1 MKMEKANIE
10 YGDFWQI
17 VERFPLMPQIFH
29 ISNDDNMFELVIMEI
44 GSPQRHN
51 EIAQSNQWGI
61 LVGEQANNHMAI

>member
-1 MKMEKANIE
+1 
-10 YGDFWQI
+10 
-17 VERFPLMPQIFH
+17 MPQIFH

-61 LVGEQANNHMAI
+61 LVGEQANNYMAIQHSHGCLKMHGIF